1 MNENDIEN
9 FRNEF
14 EAMKKQAFDGCDD
27 GSCETEQP
35 EESFD
40 DYPDYVRA
48 IYAEV
53 MPPIKSGIYFSRW
66 DIKGMAAELDEHI
79 VMDVRERMFQ
89 HFMRFIVS
97 REDMDNVVQQFKKH
111 IDMKCDLYREYV
123 EKYPSTKEIF
133 NLKITKADRA
143 KTFLDKMVVEYFT

>member
-1 MNENDIEN
+1 MDENDINE
-9 FRNEF
+9 FRSEF
-14 EAMKKQAFDGCDD
+14 EALKKHAFNSCDD
-27 GSCETEQP
+27 GSCDTPQ
-35 EESFD
+35 ESFD

-79 VMDVRERMFQ
+79 VVDVRERMFQ
-89 HFMRFIVS
+89 NFMRFIS
-97 REDMDNVVQQFKKH
+97 TKEDMQNVIGEFNKH
-111 IDMKCDLYREYV
+111 IDMKCDLYREYM

-133 NLKITKADRA
+133 ETKIAKAIRA
-143 KTFLDKMVVEYFT
+143 KEFLQKVLVDFF

>member
-1 MNENDIEN
+1 MNESEMDQ
-9 FRNEF
+9 FKNEF
-14 EAMKKQAFDGCDD
+14 EAMKKHAFDSCDD
-27 GSCETEQP
+27 GSCETP

-89 HFMRFIVS
+89 HYMRFIVS
-97 REDMDNVVQQFKKH
+97 KDDMVNVVAGFDKH
-111 IDMKCDLYREYV
+111 IDMKCELYKEYG

-133 NLKITKADRA
+133 DTKIEKGNRA
-143 KTFLDKMVVEYFT
+143 KEFLQKMIKDFF

>member
-1 MNENDIEN
+1 MNENDLSE

-14 EAMKKQAFDGCDD
+14 EAMKKHAFDCED

-35 EESFD
+35 QETFD

-79 VMDVRERMFQ
+79 VMDTRERMFQ
-89 HFMRFIVS
+89 HFMRFIIT
-97 REDMDNVVQQFKKH
+97 RDDMENVIEQFNKH
-111 IDMKCDLYREYV
+111 IDMKCGLYNEYS
-123 EKYPSTKEIF
+123 EKYPHSKAIF
-133 NLKITKADRA
+133 DVKIQKAARA
-143 KTFLDKMVVEYFT
+143 KEFLQKMLVDFFS

>member
-1 MNENDIEN
+1 MNENDLSQ

-14 EAMKKQAFDGCDD
+14 EAIKKQAFESCDN
-27 GSCETEQP
+27 GSCETEQAT
-35 EESFD
+35 ESFD

-79 VMDVRERMFQ
+79 VIDVRERMFQ
-89 HFMRFIVS
+89 HFMRFIVTKD
-97 REDMDNVVQQFKKH
+97 DMQDVVNQFKKH
-111 IDMKCDLYREYV
+111 IDMKCDLYKEYMQ
-123 EKYPSTKEIF
+123 KYPSTSAIF
-133 NLKITKADRA
+133 ETKITKASRA
-143 KTFLDKMVVEYFT
+143 KEFLDKMIVDFFS

>member
-14 EAMKKQAFDGCDD
+14 EAMKKHAMNNCDD

-35 EESFD
+35 QESFD

-53 MPPIKSGIYFSRW
+53 MPPLKSGIYFSRW

-97 REDMDNVVQQFKKH
+97 REDMENVMQEFKKH
-111 IDMKCDLYREYV
+111 IDMKCDLYREYA
-123 EKYPSTKEIF
+123 EKYPATKEIF
-133 NLKITKADRA
+133 DTKITKANRA

>member
-1 MNENDIEN
+1 MNENEMDQ
-9 FRNEF
+9 FKNEF
-14 EAMKKQAFDGCDD
+14 EAMKKHAFDSCDD
-27 GSCETEQP
+27 GSCDTP

-89 HFMRFIVS
+89 HYMRFIITKD
-97 REDMDNVVQQFKKH
+97 DMINVVAGFDKH
-111 IDMKCDLYREYV
+111 IDMKCELYKEYS

-133 NLKITKADRA
+133 DTKISKANRA
-143 KTFLDKMVVEYFT
+143 KEFLQKMIKDFF

>member
-14 EAMKKQAFDGCDD
+14 EAMKKNVFENCDD

-35 EESFD
+35 QETFD

-53 MPPIKSGIYFSRW
+53 MPPVKSGIYFSRW

-97 REDMDNVVQQFKKH
+97 REDMDNVMQEFKKH
-111 IDMKCDLYREYV
+111 IDMKCDIYREYA
-123 EKYPSTKEIF
+123 EKYPATKEIF
-133 NLKITKADRA
+133 DDKITKANRA

>member
-1 MNENDIEN
+1 MNENEMNQFKD
-9 FRNEF
+9 EF
-14 EAMKKQAFDGCDD
+14 EAMKKHAFDSSCDD
-27 GSCETEQP
+27 GECEPT
-35 EESFD
+35 ESFD

-89 HFMRFIVS
+89 HYMRFIITKK
-97 REDMDNVVQQFKKH
+97 EMLDVVAGFDKH
-111 IDMKCDLYREYV
+111 IDMKCDLYREYA

-133 NLKITKADRA
+133 DTKIAKASRA
-143 KTFLDKMVVEYFT
+143 KEFLQKMIKDFF

>member
-1 MNENDIEN
+1 MNENDVSD

-14 EAMKKQAFDGCDD
+14 EAMKKHAFDSCDD
-27 GSCETEQP
+27 GSCDPEQP
-35 EESFD
+35 QETFD

-66 DIKGMAAELDEHI
+66 DLKGMAAELDEHI
-79 VMDVRERMFQ
+79 VMDVRERVFQ

-97 REDMDNVVQQFKKH
+97 VEDMENVMGEFTKH
-111 IDMKCDLYREYV
+111 IDMKCDIYREYS

-133 NLKITKADRA
+133 DVKIKKAERS
-143 KTFLDKMVVEYFT
+143 KVFLQKMIEDFFR